1 MPAASSSTDL
11 TIPDYLPGA
20 VKRWKQANV
29 RAFLNTNKDEYD
41 LDDEDIEIVKQ
52 NKVAGMDFLELTVE
66 QLRSFGLG
74 FGPAARI
81 IKLIEK
87 LKESKGLV
95 EQGKRGTNN
104 M

>member
-41 LDDEDIEIVKQ
+41 LDDEDIEIVKS
-52 NKVAGMDFLELTVE
+52 NKLAGRALLQLTE
-66 QLRSFGLG
+66 EKLQC
-74 FGPAARI
+74 
-81 IKLIEK
+81 IKLRLGPTISIVNLVDE
-87 LKESKGLV
+87 LKKAKGLI
-95 EQGKRGTNN
+95 QPGKW
-104 M
+104 